1 MPPFCS
7 ADAPPGEVELFDAL
21 ATSSG
26 TDGWIVL
33 HSLGIANHE
42 RLVEGEA
49 DFVVLVPEHGVL
61 VLEVKSHLSIERFDS
76 GLWKLGQQA
85 PTGRSPFKQASE
97 AMYSIINY
105 LGSRGEQLRTTP
117 VLSAVWFTH
126 ARAKATIPKSPE
138 WQDWQVLDLDD
149 MRSVDRSVLK
159 VLDLGA
165 KHLAKPRDLNTSS
178 GVGPTLDLTMRI
190 AALLR
195 PRFEL
200 ASTASDARRARNSQ
214 LVELIEE
221 QFEALDAMSSNK
233 QVLFTGAAG
242 TGKTLLAIET
252 ARRESV
258 SNRSGLLLCFNTFLG
273 RQLLAQSSDIP
284 GLRTATFHNELLR
297 VAGITVRQNFAQEF
311 WRKELPAAALE
322 ALLNEDR
329 RSTADFLIVDEAQD
343 LIDDDYLDVM
353 DLLVTGGL
361 SSGRVVFFG
370 DFEHQ
375 AIYGSN
381 HHQGALHQRIP
392 KLATFNLTVNCR
404 NLPRIGT
411 VVNTFSRLN
420 PGYRRYRRRDD
431 GVDPELL
438 SYSEPDDQEH
448 LLVHAIRNLNADGFK
463 LDEIV
468 VLSSLRTD
476 SAALKSTD
484 TWLKQVLRPE
494 DGGTVLPGKLRYAT
508 IQAFKGL
515 EAPAVVLTDLDEKLV
530 PGFDALL
537 YVGLTRA
544 TDRLVALMSADTL
557 QLAIG
562 GKG

>member
-7 ADAPPGEVELFDAL
+7 ADAPPGEVELFKAL
-21 ATSSG
+21 ATNSETS
-26 TDGWIVL
+26 GWIVL

-49 DFVVLVPEHGVL
+49 DFIVIVPDHGIL
-61 VLEVKSHLSIERFDS
+61 VLEVKSHHSVERFEN

-85 PTGRSPFKQASE
+85 PTSRSPFRQASE

-126 ARAKATIPKSPE
+126 IRAKAVIPKSPE
-138 WQDWQVLDLDD
+138 WQDWQVLDLED

-159 VLDLGA
+159 VLDLGTR
-165 KHLAKPRDLNTSS
+165 HLAKPRDPDTSS
-178 GVGPTLDLTMRI
+178 GIGPTLDLALRI

-195 PRFEL
+195 PKFEL
-200 ASTASDARRARNSQ
+200 ARTASDSRNARNSQ

-221 QFEALDAMSSNK
+221 QFEALDAMAANR

-252 ARRESV
+252 ARRRSA
-258 SNRSGLLLCFNTFLG
+258 SNRSGLLICFNTFLG
-273 RQLLAQSSDIP
+273 RQLLKHSADIR
-284 GLRTATFHNELLR
+284 GLKTTTFHNELLR
-297 VAGITVRQNFAQEF
+297 IAGITVPQNDTRSF
-311 WRKELPAAALE
+311 WQQELPAAALE

-329 RSTADFLIVDEAQD
+329 RTTADFLIVDEAQD
-343 LIDDDYLDVM
+343 LIDDDYLDVL

-361 SSGRVVFFG
+361 SAGRVAFFG
-370 DFEHQ
+370 DFERQ
-375 AIYGSN
+375 AIFGSN
-381 HHQGALHQRIP
+381 HNQEALHQRIP

-411 VVNTFSRLN
+411 VVNAFSRLN

-438 SYSEPDDQEH
+438 PYSTREEQEQ
-448 LLVHAIRNLNADGFK
+448 LLVKAVRNLLAEGFK
-463 LDEIV
+463 LEEIV
-468 VLSSLRTD
+468 VLSSLRSE
-476 SAALKSTD
+476 SAAMTSTNS
-484 TWLKQVLRPE
+484 WLKQVLRPE
-494 DGGTVLPGKLRYAT
+494 DGDTVAPGKLRYAT

-515 EAPAVVLTDLDEKLV
+515 EAPAVVLTDLDDTLV
-530 PGFDALL
+530 PGFKALL
-537 YVGLTRA
+537 YVALTRA
-544 TDRLVALMSADTL
+544 TDRLVALMTKDTL
-557 QLAIG
+557 QSAIG
-562 GKG
+562 GRV

>member
-7 ADAPPGEVELFDAL
+7 AEAPPGEVAIYEAL
-21 ATSSG
+21 AASPG

-42 RLVEGEA
+42 RLIEGEA

-61 VLEVKSHLSIERFDS
+61 VLEVKSHLSIERFDDGS
-76 GLWKLGQQA
+76 WKLGQQT
-85 PTGRSPFKQASE
+85 PTGRSPFRQASE
-97 AMYSIINY
+97 AMYSIIRY

-126 ARAKATIPKSPE
+126 TRAKAALPKSPE
-138 WQDWQVLDLDD
+138 WQDWQVLDLED
-149 MRSVDRSVLK
+149 MRNIDRSVLK
-159 VLDLGA
+159 VLAFGA
-165 KHLAKPRDLNTSS
+165 KHLAKPRDSITSS
-178 GVGPTLDLTMRI
+178 GVGPSLDLTLRI
-190 AALLR
+190 ATLLR
-195 PRFEL
+195 PRFEF
-200 ASTASDARRARNSQ
+200 ARVGSDARRARNSQ

-221 QFEALDAMSSNK
+221 QFEALDAMSSNE
-233 QVLFTGAAG
+233 QMLFTGAAG

-258 SNRSGLLLCFNTFLG
+258 KYHSGLLLCFNNFLG
-273 RQLLAQSSDIP
+273 RQLLAQSSGIP
-284 GLRTATFHNELLR
+284 GLRTTTFHNELLR
-297 VAGITVRQNFAQEF
+297 IADITVRDDLNQAFWQE
-311 WRKELPAAALE
+311 ELPAAALE
-322 ALLNEDR
+322 ALLKEDR
-329 RSTADFLIVDEAQD
+329 RSTADFLVVDEVQD
-343 LIDDDYLDVM
+343 LMDDECLDVL

-361 SSGRVVFFG
+361 SEGRVVFFG
-370 DFEHQ
+370 DFERQ

-381 HHQGALHQRIP
+381 HRQEALHERIP

-438 SYSEPDDQEH
+438 PYSSPDEQSR
-448 LLVHAIRNLNADGFK
+448 LLVQAVRNLQTDGFK
-463 LDEIV
+463 LEEIV
-468 VLSSLRTD
+468 VLSSIRSD

-484 TWLKQVLRPE
+484 AWLKQVLRPE
-494 DGGTVLPGKLRYAT
+494 DGGTVTSGRLRYGT

-515 EAPAVVLTDLDEKLV
+515 EAPAVVLTDLDENLV
-530 PGFDALL
+530 PGFEALL

-544 TDRLVALMSADTL
+544 TDRLVVLMSADTL
-557 QLAIG
+557 QSVIG
-562 GKG
+562 GTR